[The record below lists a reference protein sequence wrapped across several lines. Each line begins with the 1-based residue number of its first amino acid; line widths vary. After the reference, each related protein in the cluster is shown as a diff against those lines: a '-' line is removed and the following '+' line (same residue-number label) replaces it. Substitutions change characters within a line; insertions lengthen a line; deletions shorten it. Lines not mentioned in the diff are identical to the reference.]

1 MSTLQEWRGYQEPS
15 VRGLDSH
22 AVALA
27 RATIY
32 EHHQSH
38 GEPEVANID
47 HIRLYWVW
55 TFYPTVRTPKQVDWE
70 HTLLHVYL
78 PFTA

>member
-1 MSTLQEWRGYQEPS
+1 MSTLQEWRVYQEPS

-38 GEPEVANID
+38 DKPEVVNID
-47 HIRLYWVW
+47 RIRLHSVW
-55 TFYPTVRTPKQVDWE
+55 TFYLTVRTPK
-70 HTLLHVYL
+70 
-78 PFTA
+78 